1 VGASNDQGKRSKYS
15 NRGPGIHFV
24 APSDDFDRERQG
36 ITTTDVSIRNRGYAS
51 GAYCSDFGGTS
62 SSTPL
67 AAGIG
72 ALVLSVNPSL
82 TWKQARSILRS
93 TADKIDLAGRT
104 YKKGYSI
111 HYGYGR
117 LNAFKAVKRAAG
129 GAKRKGTKARKGAK
143 KR

>member
-1 VGASNDQGKRSKYS
+1 MSATAARAAAF
-15 NRGPGIHFV
+15 GPPVRVDRDDGVEGRAERAARTAPGRIV
-24 APSDDFDRERQG
+24 AVRQG
-36 ITTTDVSIRNRGYAS
+36 HLMATSFHPEITGDARIHE
-51 GAYCSDFGGTS
+51 
-62 SSTPL
+62 L

-82 TWKQARSILRS
+82 TWKQVRNILRS
-93 TADKIDLAGRT
+93 TADKIDLAGGT

-117 LNAFKAVKRAAG
+117 LNAFKAVKRAAS
-129 GAKRKGTKARKGAK
+129 GAKRKGTKAKKTAK